1 METRILSGKE
11 KKIASKVKLE
21 IEKIFYTYILK
32 CNDDTFYIGSTND
45 IEKRLHA
52 HNNTKAGAHYTKI
65 RRPVT
70 LMYKEE
76 YKTNSEAKKR
86 EVVLKKLTRPEKEK
100 LIQKLI
106 L

>member
-11 KKIASKVKLE
+11 KKVELKVKLE
-21 IEKIFYTYILK
+21 VEKIFYTYMLL
-32 CNDDTFYIGSTND
+32 CNDNTFYIGSTND
-45 IEKRLHA
+45 IQKRLHA

-70 LMYKEE
+70 LIYKEE

-86 EVVLKKLTRPEKEK
+86 ESQLKKLNRLEKEK
-100 LIQKLI
+100 LMKEA
-106 L
+106 